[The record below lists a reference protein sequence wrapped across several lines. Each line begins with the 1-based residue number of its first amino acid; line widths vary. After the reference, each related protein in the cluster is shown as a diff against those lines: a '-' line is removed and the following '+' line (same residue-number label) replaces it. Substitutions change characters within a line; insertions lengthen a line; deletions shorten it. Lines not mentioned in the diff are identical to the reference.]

1 MVCAGAQAAS
11 ALSSITVDE
20 AARSHAAEETEL
32 LATFPALVADAYD
45 SVQLFAVKLLG
56 VFLERPQWRDV
67 LREPVQPILE
77 EIVATCVDP
86 FPPASIPSAP
96 LGPSDGRGNGAS
108 MPGSGGSGGLANL

>member
-45 SVQLFAVKLLG
+45 SVQLFAVKLLA

-77 EIVATCVDP
+77 EIVATYADLV
-86 FPPASIPSAP
+86 PPPLPARPRSAH
-96 LGPSDGRGNGAS
+96 RTAVATA
-108 MPGSGGSGGLANL
+108 LACPALEAWV

>member
-20 AARSHAAEETEL
+20 AARSHAAEQTEL

-77 EIVATCVDP
+77 EIVATCADP
-86 FPPASIPSAP
+86 FPPPFPRTAVAT
-96 LGPSDGRGNGAS
+96 A
-108 MPGSGGSGGLANL
+108 LACPALVALADWNL